1 MAIPTEPIGSIPR
14 PQFLLDG
21 VAHIAFA
28 KIAACVKGT
37 RLAADQLEV

>member
-1 MAIPTEPIGSIPR
+1 VAILTEPIGSIPR
-14 PQFLLDG
+14 PRYLLDG

-28 KIAACVKGT
+28 KIAACVEGT